1 MEKYIN
7 EEYIAN
13 LDTFEIIK
21 DSVVCPICQ
30 CLMAEI
36 MECMKCQNTC
46 CKKCLDDWKKKGGD
60 CPNRCKSE
68 FRKVIQKKNLISKLV
83 FKCING
89 CGAEIKFDDLQ
100 EHYSKCKKIQPS
112 KKPRMALINRKS
124 INISK
129 KNKNIKYLNR
139 KLILIKFI

>member
-1 MEKYIN
+1 MEKYIK

-83 FKCING
+83 FIV
-89 CGAEIKFDDLQ
+89 
-100 EHYSKCKKIQPS
+100 Y
-112 KKPRMALINRKS
+112 LI
-124 INISK
+124 
-129 KNKNIKYLNR
+129 
-139 KLILIKFI
+139 